1 MTDPTPTEHLIPMP
15 LADLPAAAIFDC
27 DGTLVDTMPLHFV
40 AWRKTLDDLG
50 HTEIFQETQF
60 YAWGGTPAKEIME
73 RLNEIHGLTLPP
85 HETATVKEEVYQ
97 TLIPQVKP
105 LLFVIEE
112 AKRLHAAGVPLAV
125 ASGGRR
131 DVVIESLEAV
141 GIREL
146 FGPIVGSEDV
156 SHGKPAP
163 DVFLRAAEL
172 LGVAPEGCVVYE
184 DAPAGLLA
192 AHRAG
197 MKAVDITRF
206 K

>member
-1 MTDPTPTEHLIPMP
+1 MTDILPTEHLIPMP
-15 LADLPAAAIFDC
+15 LAELPAGAIFDC

-40 AWRKTLDDLG
+40 AWRRVLDDLG
-50 HTEIFQETQF
+50 HVTIFPETQF
-60 YAWGGTPAKEIME
+60 YEWGGTPAKEILE

-85 HETATVKEEVYQ
+85 HETANIKEEVYQ

-112 AKRLHAAGVPLAV
+112 ARRLHAAGVPLAV

-131 DVVIESLEAV
+131 DVVIESLEVV
-141 GIREL
+141 GIRDL

-156 SHGKPAP
+156 AHGKPAP

-172 LGVAPEGCVVYE
+172 LGLAPDTCVVYE

-192 AHRAG
+192 AQRAG